1 MSGVISSMESEL
13 KESQRF
19 QFFQF
24 PLQIHRLWSSENSL
38 SEMEAEA
45 EDPTNHKVQKQAL

>member
-1 MSGVISSMESEL
+1 MELEL
-13 KESQRF
+13 EESQHF

-24 PLQIHRLWSSENSL
+24 RLQIHRLWSSGNSL

-45 EDPTNHKVQKQAL
+45 EDPTNHKFQKQAL